1 MDLESVL
8 PSAELSSAGSAAR
21 AFAVVDEQKRAPLPT
36 DLELHA
42 ADAACTM
49 RPARTRRVYVLQG
62 VNGGFYHEFIT
73 FVNEPVLLTI
83 ANGVRAYE
91 AQRATGGASWTV
103 HVRTNFSAIGV
114 QRLLA
119 VPGALCAKDV
129 LVWVGH
135 LSRLEQ
141 QMPWNQLRARAV
153 HTVVY
158 STEPLDLGQEC
169 LYPGLDANR
178 LDEIWDFAQHNVDV
192 CGAYLRKRHA
202 TPPRM
207 RHVPLAANDRSVR
220 VLHSEAPPPLVLFG
234 KIPPGNSWRRAFW
247 ISLTSH
253 LVALGASPQLLR
265 QVYNIW
271 KPEQYATFLRSGRA
285 SIFLNVHK
293 GCGDAH
299 NPITFRVARLL
310 SARALL
316 ISESAYD
323 ADMADYD
330 GLVDFYP
337 LQRNETSEGYLLK
350 QHIKQLPPSP
360 HGHNSSRGRLSAA
373 QLYDRAVQAGPPPE
387 FGSGGVAALASGY
400 LRLAAMSAQQREE
413 LAKRRHR
420 EFARRFAPAAVFR
433 RAGIF
438 DLLEQLG
445 R

>member
-153 HTVVY
+153 HTA
-158 STEPLDLGQEC
+158 SLDLLVLGLVAGQVGGGAGRGEGAGQREDDHALALEDVRRRHVLPLAGVVAADLRGC
-169 LYPGLDANR
+169 AR
-178 LDEIWDFAQHNVDV
+178 ARAFA
-192 CGAYLRKRHA
+192 
-202 TPPRM
+202 PPR
-207 RHVPLAANDRSVR
+207 
-220 VLHSEAPPPLVLFG
+220 
-234 KIPPGNSWRRAFW
+234 
-247 ISLTSH
+247 
-253 LVALGASPQLLR
+253 
-265 QVYNIW
+265 
-271 KPEQYATFLRSGRA
+271 
-285 SIFLNVHK
+285 
-293 GCGDAH
+293 
-299 NPITFRVARLL
+299 
-310 SARALL
+310 
-316 ISESAYD
+316 
-323 ADMADYD
+323 
-330 GLVDFYP
+330 
-337 LQRNETSEGYLLK
+337 
-350 QHIKQLPPSP
+350 
-360 HGHNSSRGRLSAA
+360 
-373 QLYDRAVQAGPPPE
+373 
-387 FGSGGVAALASGY
+387 
-400 LRLAAMSAQQREE
+400 
-413 LAKRRHR
+413 
-420 EFARRFAPAAVFR
+420 
-433 RAGIF
+433 
-438 DLLEQLG
+438 
-445 R
+445 